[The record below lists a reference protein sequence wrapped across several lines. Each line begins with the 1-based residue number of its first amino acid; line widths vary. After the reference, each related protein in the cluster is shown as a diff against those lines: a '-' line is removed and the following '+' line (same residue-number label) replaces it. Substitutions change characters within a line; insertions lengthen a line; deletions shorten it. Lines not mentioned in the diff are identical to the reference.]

1 MNHQSASAE
10 KPKRR
15 PRRIAADEAHAWA
28 RNLRLGNPFAKLVL
42 SMLTIYVNGDGTCF
56 VGIGDGDIE
65 KGGLAADCELSPD
78 TVRKRLAWLEH
89 VGAIV
94 RFPQHID
101 DSGRRNSE
109 GRGRRTSDEIRLL
122 IDADQDDIERRAK
135 GEDVRVSEPE
145 CNNVNPSQQRGSPP
159 AETGECN
166 IVSPALALRQPSDSS
181 GGLISEPEPEDSTQ
195 SPSLNRP
202 PPEEDADFEEAWRRF
217 VKAYPIDIGDVP
229 LTRNL
234 LTVLS
239 PDERELVIFGA
250 FGYAKFVTDQ
260 QRRSMDAH
268 RFIRDSKWQG
278 YVESGKLAAP
288 KPLAPDPAR
297 SRLFAGTPEF
307 IAFRIACDIAGL
319 ALPKLIGNPPFVEI
333 VGDVPN
339 GAATMAALI
348 DVGERWEVV
357 AKHTPQFGAWRE
369 RVHEWT
375 GKWVEAK
382 RYWLNEQGEVVKTA
396 KDAFVPKREDGI
408 PSLPSSIDGLMV
420 PHTDSGFPPPKSA
433 RDGPESQVA

>member
-1 MNHQSASAE
+1 MNHQPSSAE

-78 TVRKRLAWLEH
+78 TVRKRLAWLEQ

-94 RFPQHID
+94 RFPQWID

-122 IDADQDDIERRAK
+122 IDADPDDIERRAK
-135 GEDVRVSEPE
+135 GEDVSVPEPK
-145 CNNVNPSQQRGSPP
+145 CNNVDPRQQQGSQP
-159 AETGECN
+159 AENVECN

-195 SPSLNRP
+195 SPSLNRAP
-202 PPEEDADFEEAWRRF
+202 STEDTAFEEAWLRF

-234 LTVLS
+234 LRALS
-239 PDERELVIFGA
+239 PDERDLVIFGA

-288 KPLAPDPAR
+288 KPPEPEKPRNRLLAG
-297 SRLFAGTPEF
+297 SSEL
-307 IAFRIACDIAGL
+307 IAFRLACKIAGMEI
-319 ALPKLIGNPPFVEI
+319 PKLIGDPPSIEI
-333 VGDVPN
+333 IGEVPH
-339 GAATMAALI
+339 GAETMAALI
-348 DVGERWEVV
+348 DAGESWEVV
-357 AKHTPQFGAWRE
+357 AKHTAQFGAWRE

-375 GKWVEAK
+375 GRWIEPK
-382 RYWLNEQGEVVKTA
+382 RYWLNEQNQVVPTA

-408 PSLPSSIDGLMV
+408 PSLPRSMDGLLV
-420 PHTDSGFPPPKSA
+420 PHTVSGFPPPKSA
-433 RDGPESQVA
+433 REGPETQVA